1 MKQELYYISPRIVE
15 ADCVQEITIRGKFPH
30 SDLRGFQGGF
40 TIDSVRA
47 DGLFT
52 NNEIPGFTSGNGYDL
67 GRPDYEEIKD
77 VSFDAD
83 GVLRFRYPFAGE
95 GENYFRVRIADRV
108 LFVFGIGINARAVL
122 TFVVVRAE
130 DSGSGRFFSAHYFVY
145 RFKMLSF
152 GVGN

>member
-1 MKQELYYISPRIVE
+1 MKQELYYISPRVV
-15 ADCVQEITIRGKFPH
+15 ATGTMQEIAIKGKFPH
-30 SDLRGFQGGF
+30 SDLRGFQGEF

-52 NNEIPGFTSGNGYDL
+52 NNEIPGFTSGNGFDL

-108 LFVFGIGINARAVL
+108 LFVFGIFSIPSMVESERQQTVC
-122 TFVVVRAE
+122 T
-130 DSGSGRFFSAHYFVY
+130 RFPMRLVMMKSSSVI
-145 RFKMLSF
+145 K
-152 GVGN
+152 